1 MNSRPISSSLSCQA
15 YKARPLPIG
24 TFRFMSITC
33 DFQRTISINSFVD
46 AFGELRKRDARSSF
60 SRQYLGSIL
69 EPSTDLLTPSA
80 KLSTSAEGISLCE
93 SSQVEYMSKA
103 ADSLGEVEQLVLDQR
118 AVAGRARVRCGAARK
133 DQRACRAEERPARNG
148 LYDAG
153 SIGGQRPPP
162 FMEVGPDTGTWRKI
176 KAVLRADGS

>member
-1 MNSRPISSSLSCQA
+1 MYELSANFIFAFMGRRIRHGPCQ
-15 YKARPLPIG
+15 LVLSG
-24 TFRFMSITC
+24 FSITC

-103 ADSLGEVEQLVLDQR
+103 ADSLGEVEQLVLTSVLLLGEHAYGVALHEKISELAAPRNVRPGTLR
-118 AVAGRARVRCGAARK
+118 APV
-133 DQRACRAEERPARNG
+133 
-148 LYDAG
+148 
-153 SIGGQRPPP
+153 GQRSGNRP
-162 FMEVGPDTGTWRKI
+162 GGCSRGS
-176 KAVLRADGS
+176 RAMANRNASSVR